1 VPRRFF
7 GVIGG
12 VDPRLKK
19 QQGDKMK
26 PSFIIINFI
35 MVMKMDA
42 LDVVWQLINSF
53 KTICDERE

>member
-1 VPRRFF
+1 VPRIFF

-19 QQGDKMK
+19 QRGDGMR

-42 LDVVWQLINSF
+42 LDAVWQLITSF
-53 KTICDERE
+53 KTICDARE